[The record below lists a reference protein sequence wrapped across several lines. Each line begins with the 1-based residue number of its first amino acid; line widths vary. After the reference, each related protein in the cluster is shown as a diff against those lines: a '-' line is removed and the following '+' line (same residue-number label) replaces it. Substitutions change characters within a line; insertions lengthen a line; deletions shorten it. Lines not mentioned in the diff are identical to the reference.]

1 MRFVFQRY
9 NRCSVSEF
17 FHRFGQIVFNLAH
30 TFAARHE
37 KRMVPVFFKVSVD
50 QLFDNLESEK
60 RNYCFGKTSGKS
72 LGSLD
77 PKNNLYEPC
86 PLVACVQTPSPQEKS
101 GGGGGVMYT
110 GYSLSSFL
118 P

>member
-50 QLFDNLESEK
+50 QLFDNLESGKKIIVLEK
-60 RNYCFGKTSGKS
+60 LLEKVLNFGSKKQSVRTLPPGSLCTDPLPSGKI
-72 LGSLD
+72 
-77 PKNNLYEPC
+77 
-86 PLVACVQTPSPQEKS
+86 
-101 GGGGGVMYT
+101 GGGGGYVHRLLPEQFS
-110 GYSLSSFL
+110 SLK
-118 P
+118 